1 MQRLGF
7 YSLITYGYYD
17 TSVFKPESKPL
28 CIKFGLNGLVSKYEK
43 LSEEYEQKAVELLKR
58 ISRENGELAL
68 LLIRRELPLLG
79 GRSMVDIA
87 NFGELQ
93 EKF

>member
-1 MQRLGF
+1 M
-7 YSLITYGYYD
+7 
-17 TSVFKPESKPL
+17 
-28 CIKFGLNGLVSKYEK
+28 KFGLNGLVSKYEK
-43 LSEEYEQKAVELLKR
+43 LSAHYEQKAVDLLKR

-93 EKF
+93 ERLTKK

>member
-1 MQRLGF
+1 M
-7 YSLITYGYYD
+7 
-17 TSVFKPESKPL
+17 
-28 CIKFGLNGLVSKYEK
+28 KFGLNGLVSKYEK

-93 EKF
+93 EKFLKLYRKNR

>member
-1 MQRLGF
+1 M
-7 YSLITYGYYD
+7 
-17 TSVFKPESKPL
+17 
-28 CIKFGLNGLVSKYEK
+28 KFGLNGLVSKYEK
-43 LSEEYEQKAVELLKR
+43 LSEDYEEKAVELLKR